1 VTSIARVLLEVD
13 NDYEHS
19 DSSKRARDQHQEVLE
34 MFERRKRARTVAV
47 PTDDRKVREKL
58 RELGEPVC
66 FFGEDV
72 RTILSTSDD
81 SLDDSTLAFVFLL
94 ISMHLAII

>member
-1 VTSIARVLLEVD
+1 MPVAVDAHVSKLIGRSVFVFSAVLLIEVD

-47 PTDDRKVREKL
+47 PTDDKKVREKL

-66 FFGEDV
+66 LFGEDV
-72 RTILSTSDD
+72 R
-81 SLDDSTLAFVFLL
+81 
-94 ISMHLAII
+94 AIQT